1 MWYDK
6 RTDPANIQIGL
17 YTVSSTNGGVSF
29 SPNQKVINETFDPAV
44 GYDPILNPIYM
55 GDYIDIKA
63 GFTARGRSNVLNFA
77 WSDCRRIITTSGGT
91 RPDQDV
97 FFTAFT
103 R

>member
-6 RTDPANIQIGL
+6 RTDPDNLRIGV
-17 YTVSSTNGGVSF
+17 YTISSTDGGVSF

-44 GYDPILNPIYM
+44 GYDPFLAPTYM

-63 GFTARGRSNVLNFA
+63 AITATGRGNVLNFA
-77 WSDCRRIITTSGGT
+77 WTDCRRIITTVGGT
-91 RPDQDV
+91 RPNQDV
-97 FFTAFT
+97 FFTSFS